1 MNTAARVQSINAWRP
16 DAEPIPET
24 NTPSTASLIEMYA
37 PDTPPRPGAIVT
49 DHMDVYAGWHYH
61 DMHQLSYAFEGAMQV
76 DTAEGRH
83 LVPHQLAVWIP
94 AGLPHRLSIRRVR
107 SGSIFFPAE
116 MIGEPGTRIR
126 TIAASSLMKE
136 MIREAM
142 RWHLSDAETPLRK
155 SYFETMAG
163 LCAEWIQ
170 READLF
176 LPIIKSHRLRRV
188 FEYTAAH
195 YDANLP
201 EICQE
206 IGISERSLRRHLK
219 SETGLSWDAYRQ
231 RMRLLRAISLL
242 TETELS
248 IIEVASQCG
257 FESPSAFAKVFRAA
271 MNESPSNYR
280 QRVRSA

>member
-1 MNTAARVQSINAWRP
+1 
-16 DAEPIPET
+16 
-24 NTPSTASLIEMYA
+24 
-37 PDTPPRPGAIVT
+37 
-49 DHMDVYAGWHYH
+49 
-61 DMHQLSYAFEGAMQV
+61 MQV
-76 DTAEGRH
+76 DTEEGRH

-94 AGLPHRLSIRRVR
+94 AGMPHRLSIRRVR
-107 SGSIFFPAE
+107 SGTIFFPID
-116 MIGEPGTRIR
+116 MISEPGTRIR
-126 TIAASSLMKE
+126 TITASSLMKE

-142 RWHLSDAETPLRK
+142 RWDVSGPETPLRK
-155 SYFETMAG
+155 SYFETMGG

-176 LPIIKSHRLRRV
+176 LPVIKSPRLRRA

-201 EICQE
+201 KICQE

-231 RMRLLRAISLL
+231 RMRLLRAVALL
-242 TETELS
+242 SETEIS
-248 IIEVASQCG
+248 VIEVASQCG

-271 MNESPSNYR
+271 MNESPSIFR
-280 QRVRSA
+280 QRVQSA